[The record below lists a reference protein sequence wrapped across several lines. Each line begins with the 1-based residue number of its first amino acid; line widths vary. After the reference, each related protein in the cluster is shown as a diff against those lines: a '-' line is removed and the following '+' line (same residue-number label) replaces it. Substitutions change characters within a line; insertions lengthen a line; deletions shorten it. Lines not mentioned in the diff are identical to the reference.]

1 MTNTELEKKII
12 NLIPSN
18 TVKKE
23 IYKQNHK
30 FSDLE
35 LVQIIIEFA
44 PTWNQMIEHLI
55 NIKNNINDIKI
66 IKYIDEYISVEKKK
80 YEMLVSNDADYVY
93 EVDMFP
99 GSPGDKYLCPN
110 YESTYITIK
119 TYEET
124 YKEFIDVKT
133 NNNIFIN
140 KCRVAV
146 RSNPNDIDEI
156 DDPVY
161 AILNFKKEII
171 RIYSNLYEISLEL
184 EINPIKYPNIFKAGD
199 LVYVDTKMFPQYELT
214 FGNYYNEY
222 DKNKRFGINSF
233 DNIKKFGEEVD
244 ECCFLDLSSE
254 YVEYRKIEIN
264 NNDYCDY
271 LMCHIHLDFGY
282 LEKAKLEE
290 LPNKI
295 YNDYKY
301 VIETLNNLGHLKTNH
316 NKW

>member
-1 MTNTELEKKII
+1 MRNTELEQKII
-12 NLIPSN
+12 NLIPST

-23 IYKQNHK
+23 IERQNHK

-44 PTWNQMIEHLI
+44 PTWNQMVEYLM
-55 NIKNNINDIKI
+55 NIKNNMDDIKI
-66 IKYIDEYISVEKKK
+66 TEYIDEYISVEKKQ
-80 YEMLVSNDADYVY
+80 YEMLVSNNTDYVY

-119 TYEET
+119 TYEEA
-124 YKEFIDVKT
+124 YKEFIDVRA
-133 NNNIFIN
+133 NNNIIIT

-146 RSNPNDIDEI
+146 RNSVEDIDEK
-156 DDPVY
+156 DNPVH
-161 AILNFKKEII
+161 AILNSNKEII
-171 RIYSNLYEISLEL
+171 RIYSNLDAPILDVEM
-184 EINPIKYPNIFKAGD
+184 NAIKYPDIFKTGD
-199 LVYVDTKMFPQYELT
+199 FVYVDTKMFPQFELT

-233 DNIKKFGEEVD
+233 NNQKDFNGVVD

-264 NNDYCDY
+264 KSGYCDY
-271 LMCHIHLDFGY
+271 LMCHMHLDFGY
-282 LEKAKLEE
+282 LEKVDIENL
-290 LPNKI
+290 NSKI
-295 YNDYKY
+295 KEDYEY
-301 VIETLNNLGHLKTNH
+301 ALKTL
-316 NKW
+316 KELECLK